1 MNNTNVQS
9 YASPMEIENA
19 GVVYQQ
25 NYREVQPPP
34 SYPQH
39 ALPGPATVNQFNI
52 PPHQQPVNQPNA
64 QSVYHQTGYLSDVGT
79 QTSDEK
85 EEPDI
90 LKLLKDTETNF
101 NDLQAIKKEYLAA
114 LPKLRKLGDN
124 DLKKFLK
131 RYARF
136 KVRLMNHYKV
146 IESDQDIIKCL

>member
-1 MNNTNVQS
+1 MSYNNQQETTPAKKHKCQFCAFTSNKPFNVRRHIGRKHPEMKNTNVQS
-9 YASPMEIENA
+9 YGLPMEIKNA

-34 SYPQH
+34 SYQQH

-79 QTSDEK
+79 QTSDE

-90 LKLLKDTETNF
+90 LELLKNTEIFF
-101 NDLQAIKKEYLAA
+101 NDLQAIK
-114 LPKLRKLGDN
+114 N
-124 DLKKFLK
+124 
-131 RYARF
+131 
-136 KVRLMNHYKV
+136 NT
-146 IESDQDIIKCL
+146 